1 MRRTVLGIVGVMAAG
16 IIGVGSLSACSHS
29 SGNGEGKPKA
39 QPEQSTGD
47 PWKDDQR
54 QSMGGWA
61 TYNAKPDV
69 TNVHVCGDGYSTVLC
84 YTVTN
89 HSKWKLTYE
98 LDASFY
104 DASGAQIGTNFETVD
119 DVAPG
124 LTVKHQ
130 TTESSSLVVTDG
142 AKTFKIDDV
151 QVTPSDQTG

>member
-1 MRRTVLGIVGVMAAG
+1 MRKSILGAVGIVAAG
-16 IIGVGSLSACSHS
+16 VVGLGGLSACSHGS
-29 SGNGEGKPKA
+29 SDGTPKA
-39 QPEQSTGD
+39 SKPSETSGD